1 MNTENPN
8 KYEITYSNYLEFEG
22 RLLAFRKQ
30 LLFDVTEL
38 PKLINYNENVN
49 AWIVNRKQLTKL
61 KAKQLIVMKD
71 KKVDVSDLQWYE
83 QIKLDECFNLNQT
96 I

>member
-30 LLFDVTEL
+30 LLFDITET
-38 PKLINYNENVN
+38 PILINYNNN
-49 AWIVNRKQLTKL
+49 AKAWIIKRKQLSKL
-61 KAKQLIVMKD
+61 KAKELIIMKD
-71 KKVDVSDLQWYE
+71 KKVDVSNLQWFE
-83 QIKLDECFNLNQT
+83 QIKLDECFNLST
-96 I
+96 

>member
-30 LLFDVTEL
+30 LLFDITET
-38 PKLINYNENVN
+38 PILINYNNN
-49 AWIVNRKQLTKL
+49 AKAWIIKRKQLSKL
-61 KAKQLIVMKD
+61 KAKELIIMKD
-71 KKVDVSDLQWYE
+71 KKVDVSNLQWFE

-96 I
+96 K

>member
-8 KYEITYSNYLEFEG
+8 KQEITYSNYLEFEG

-30 LLFDVTEL
+30 LLFDVTGL
-38 PKLINYNENVN
+38 PKLITYNENVN

-61 KAKQLIVMKD
+61 KAKQLIVMKE
-71 KKVDVSDLQWYE
+71 KKVDVSDLQWHE
-83 QIKLDECFNLNQT
+83 QIKLDECFNLN
-96 I
+96 

>member
-22 RLLAFRKQ
+22 RLLAFRKH
-30 LLFDVTEL
+30 LLFDISTL
-38 PKLINYNENVN
+38 PKLIPYNENSD
-49 AWIVNRKQLTKL
+49 AWIVNRKQLSKL

-71 KKVDVSDLQWYE
+71 KKVDVSELQWYE
-83 QIKLDECFNLNQT
+83 QIKLDECFNLN
-96 I
+96 